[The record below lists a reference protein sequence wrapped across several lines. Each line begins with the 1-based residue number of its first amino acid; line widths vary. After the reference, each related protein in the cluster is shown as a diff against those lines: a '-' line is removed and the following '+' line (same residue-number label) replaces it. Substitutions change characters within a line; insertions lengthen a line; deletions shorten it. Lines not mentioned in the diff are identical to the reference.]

1 MVKKDGVSIVKK
13 PHLLKMLPP
22 FYQICFQRQLKNAE
36 YLTLT
41 ILVFLLQTHKQVS
54 IELLATLM
62 PYPIMFESRRR
73 SIQRFLKRT
82 YLNIKKLWFPLIKY
96 ILRTQFKNKQELK
109 VAIDRTQWRDKN
121 VFMISLIWDKRALP
135 LYWQILPKRG
145 CSNLREQQSLISPI
159 LGLLKNY
166 KFVILGDA

>member
-13 PHLLKMLPP
+13 PHLLKMLPS
-22 FYQICFQRQLKNAE
+22 FYRICFQRQLKNAE

-41 ILVFLLQTHKQVS
+41 ILVFLLQTRKQVS

-73 SIQRFLKRT
+73 SIQRFLKLPI
-82 YLNIKKLWFPLIKY
+82 LNIEKLWFPLIKY
-96 ILRTQFKNKQELK
+96 ILRTQFKNQQELK

-121 VFMISLIWDKRALP
+121 VFMISL
-135 LYWQILPKRG
+135 
-145 CSNLREQQSLISPI
+145 
-159 LGLLKNY
+159 
-166 KFVILGDA
+166 V

>member
-1 MVKKDGVSIVKK
+1 
-13 PHLLKMLPP
+13 MLPP

-73 SIQRFLKRT
+73 SIQRFLKLPI
-82 YLNIKKLWFPLIKY
+82 LNIEKLWFPLIKY
-96 ILRTQFKNKQELK
+96 ILRTQFKKKQELK
-109 VAIDRTQWRDKN
+109 VASDRTQWRDKN
-121 VFMISLIWDKRALP
+121 VGVAD
-135 LYWQILPKRG
+135 
-145 CSNLREQQSLISPI
+145 LRYEKL
-159 LGLLKNY
+159 
-166 KFVILGDA
+166 FA